1 VRRFY
6 VSETPDQRYHST
18 GARLRGARKAE
29 MYKEF
34 RDFIARGNVIDLA
47 VGVIIGAA
55 FGKIVTTLV
64 EGVLMPPLG
73 LLLGSIDFSS
83 LFYVLD
89 SSRGVPASLADAK
102 GKGVPVIAYGQL
114 LNDIIGFLIVA
125 LAVFVLVKQVN
136 RIKSS
141 VDRAKAEP
149 SAATKEC
156 QFCASTISI
165 KAKRCPQCTSQL

>member
-1 VRRFY
+1 
-6 VSETPDQRYHST
+6 
-18 GARLRGARKAE
+18 
-29 MYKEF
+29 MWKEF

-64 EGVLMPPLG
+64 EGVLMPPIGLALG
-73 LLLGSIDFSS
+73 RIDFSS

-89 SSRGVPASLADAK
+89 ASRGVPASLADAK
-102 GKGVPVIAYGQL
+102 TKGIPVVAYGQL
-114 LNDIIGFLIVA
+114 MNDLVSFLIVA
-125 LAVFVLVKQVN
+125 AAVFVLVKQVN

-141 VDRAKAEP
+141 VDKPAAAASP
-149 SAATKEC
+149 STREC
-156 QFCASTISI
+156 AYCASTISI